1 MLHRLFAVIV
11 AFSFLLNGLC
21 GSDIFAETILTQPHH
36 QAMKTVESEL
46 KPGSLIFHR
55 GKCLSVKLYT
65 RSPFTHVAIVVP
77 ERKGP
82 GWIVYDSA
90 RKHGV
95 RKSRLSD
102 YLEESSPDAI
112 SFLHPCND
120 LNPNQSEQLRNSL
133 DEQLG
138 RHYSVKQHLT
148 GNRAKGIHCSE
159 YVTDALIAIDL
170 LRANKPPR
178 VSPASLLEGILQ
190 ANIYHPG
197 TILKVALPIAPVP
210 QKTESWCSRV
220 WNDTKTCTSNCYSK
234 MRQLIPCRDEQ

>member
-1 MLHRLFAVIV
+1 MVHRLFAFIV
-11 AFSFLLNGLC
+11 AIVFLSNGVCSSSL
-21 GSDIFAETILTQPHH
+21 FAEAILTQSHH
-36 QAMKTVESEL
+36 QAIKTVEREL
-46 KPGSLIFHR
+46 KAGSLIFHR
-55 GKCLSVKLYT
+55 GKCLSVKIYT

-77 ERKGP
+77 EQKGP
-82 GWIVYDSA
+82 GWTVYDSA

-95 RKSRLSD
+95 RKSKLSD

-120 LNPNQSEQLRNSL
+120 LTPKQSEQLRNAL

-138 RHYSVKQHLT
+138 RPYSVKQHLT

-170 LRANKPPR
+170 LRTNKPPR

-190 ANIYHPG
+190 ANVYNPG
-197 TILKVALPIAPVP
+197 TILKVTLPVTPTA
-210 QKTESWCSRV
+210 KKESWCSRV
-220 WNDTKTCTSNCYSK
+220 WNDTKTCTSNCYGK
-234 MRQLIPCRDEQ
+234 MRRLVLCRE

>member
-1 MLHRLFAVIV
+1 MIQRISTIFV
-11 AFSFLLNGLC
+11 AISFLLNGLC
-21 GSDIFAETILTQPHH
+21 GSNIFAEAILTQPHH
-36 QAMKTVESEL
+36 QAVETAGSEL
-46 KPGSLIFHR
+46 KAGSLIFHR

-95 RKSRLSD
+95 RKSKLSD

-112 SFLHPCND
+112 SFLHPCNN
-120 LNPNQSEQLRNSL
+120 LNPNQSEQLRNAL

-138 RHYSVKQHLT
+138 RSYSIKQHLT

-178 VSPASLLEGILQ
+178 VSPASLFEGILQ
-190 ANIYHPG
+190 ANVYRSG

-210 QKTESWCSRV
+210 KTESWCSRV
-220 WNDTKTCTSNCYSK
+220 WNDTKTCTSHCYSK
-234 MRQLIPCRDEQ
+234 MRQLIPCRD